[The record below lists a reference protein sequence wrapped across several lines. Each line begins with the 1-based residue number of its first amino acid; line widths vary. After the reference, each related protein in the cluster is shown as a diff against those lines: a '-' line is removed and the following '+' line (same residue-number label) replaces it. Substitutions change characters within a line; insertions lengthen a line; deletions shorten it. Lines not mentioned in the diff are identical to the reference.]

1 MVAAGQRDGKGGDA
15 GMGEDRYFQKAL
27 SAFTHDVASG
37 GAIRHLTDLGYT
49 ARQIKEQLAFPTPYE
64 RVRETMREHLLDKGI
79 LLEEEPGCG
88 RVREQAEYVLEHDQ
102 YGRTS
107 FRKVIR
113 EDVSEARGI
122 RRAGAAKD
130 GGEICRA
137 GNAVGACS
145 AGSTGG
151 DGTVRWTER
160 DLRGEDAAAFAVFLE
175 ERCRADGREGAY
187 VSCDLGL
194 LCKRDPAGYEQV
206 LSLLEEGQREYVLS
220 VFWVRKRVYHRLD
233 ARMQTIV
240 VRLYRADAYHGACCF
255 LKTGEKV
262 LF

>member
-1 MVAAGQRDGKGGDA
+1 MEENG
-15 GMGEDRYFQKAL
+15 YFRKAL

-64 RVRETMREHLLDKGI
+64 RVRETMREHLLDKKV

-88 RVREQAEYVLEHDQ
+88 RGREQAEYVLEHDQ

-113 EDVSEARGI
+113 SGGAGEDVRGDRSVQRPMGI
-122 RRAGAAKD
+122 RGSEKTGD
-130 GGEICRA
+130 GGGIGSPENLRT
-137 GNAVGACS
+137 
-145 AGSTGG
+145 AGSRI
-151 DGTVRWTER
+151 DGTIRWRETRLGGMDPAE
-160 DLRGEDAAAFAVFLE
+160 LAAFLE
-175 ERCRADGREGAY
+175 ERCRADGEEGAY

-194 LCKRDPAGYEQV
+194 LCKRDPAGFEQV
-206 LSLLEEGQREYVLS
+206 LSLLEEGQREYVQS

-233 ARMQTIV
+233 ERMRKIV
-240 VRLYRADAYHGACCF
+240 VRLYGADAYHGACYF
-255 LKTGEKV
+255 VKEGEKV

>member
-1 MVAAGQRDGKGGDA
+1 MEENG
-15 GMGEDRYFQKAL
+15 YFRKAL

-64 RVRETMREHLLDKGI
+64 RVRETMREHLLDEKI

-88 RVREQAEYVLEHDQ
+88 RGREQAEYVLEHDQ

-113 EDVSEARGI
+113 SGSACEDVRGDEGV
-122 RRAGAAKD
+122 RRAEGTRDA
-130 GGEICRA
+130 GGIGSP
-137 GNAVGACS
+137 GNMRTV
-145 AGSTGG
+145 GSTGVG
-151 DGTVRWTER
+151 GTVRWREIH
-160 DLRGEDAAAFAVFLE
+160 LNGKDAAELSSFLE
-175 ERCRADGREGAY
+175 ERCRADGEEGAY

-194 LCKRDPAGYEQV
+194 LCKRDPAGFEQV
-206 LSLLEEGQREYVLS
+206 LSLLEEGQREYVQS

-233 ARMQTIV
+233 ERMRKIV
-240 VRLYRADAYHGACCF
+240 VRLYGADAYHGACYF
-255 LKTGEKV
+255 VKEGEKV